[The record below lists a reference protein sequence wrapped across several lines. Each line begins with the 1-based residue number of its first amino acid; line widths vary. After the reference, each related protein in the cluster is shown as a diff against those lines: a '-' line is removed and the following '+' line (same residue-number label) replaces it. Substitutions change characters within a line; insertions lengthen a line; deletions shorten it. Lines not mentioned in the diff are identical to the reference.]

1 MSYKEE
7 LVNLV
12 KSHSGTFTKEII
24 IDLYDQIEN
33 NYLENN
39 LPNEWFVCNFPL
51 QKLNNSER
59 NIDFDIKEMVEGNG
73 SIYVY
78 SLFNPSGTVNT
89 LIENYFK
96 NFINDIVRMSNIKKI
111 QLFLMN
117 NIKVLDHVDSD
128 DVVSQRILVP
138 ITVPDISNSE
148 KLGLKINDKIIS
160 IDDNLIVFNGAL
172 THSAWNFS
180 GDDWIF
186 LSVDVL
192 EDIKI

>member
-1 MSYKEE
+1 MPYKEE

-12 KSHSGTFTKEII
+12 KSHSGAFTKEII

-78 SLFNPSGTVNT
+78 SLFNPSGTVNI

-138 ITVPDISNSE
+138 IAVPDISNSE

-192 EDIKI
+192 EDTKI